1 MKDSALNENNVITKV
16 SELMETLDH
25 LKRYNAL
32 ARSLKKFALII
43 IGSIAV
49 YLTLNALLD
58 VTGFDYSTIWPLS
71 TIFRFSLLLIPLI
84 GLASGV
90 IYVKKQVNKVR
101 TGEWKEKLSQGFPG
115 ALEVVIELDWDKIL
129 DEIFKGKLSYAIYGL
144 LKTAAYWLITF
155 SSIQLVVNILTLY
168 FLHRTVLLDSLIW
181 IAFSLIIVILVLGRD
196 LLRRYK
202 EIHDLDMLLLE
213 LRWFSLELRSAQ
225 L

>member
-1 MKDSALNENNVITKV
+1 MKDSAINENNVITKV

-25 LKRYNAL
+25 LKRYTAL

-43 IGSIAV
+43 IGSVAV

-58 VTGFDYSTIWPLS
+58 VIRFDYSTMWTLRVIL
-71 TIFRFSLLLIPLI
+71 RFSLLLIPLI
-84 GLASGV
+84 GLALGV
-90 IYVKKQVNKVR
+90 IYVRKQVNTVR
-101 TGEWKEKLSQGFPG
+101 TGKWKEKLSQGFPG
-115 ALEVVIELDWDKIL
+115 ALEVVMELDWDKIL

-155 SSIQLVVNILTLY
+155 SSIQLISNILTLY

-196 LLRRYK
+196 LLRRYR

-213 LRWFSLELRSAQ
+213 LRWFSFELRSAD

>member
-1 MKDSALNENNVITKV
+1 MKDSAINENNVITKV

-25 LKRYNAL
+25 LKRYTTL
-32 ARSLKKFALII
+32 ARSLKKFAVII
-43 IGSIAV
+43 ISSVAV

-58 VTGFDYSTIWPLS
+58 VIRFDYSTMWTLRVIL
-71 TIFRFSLLLIPLI
+71 RFSLLLIPLI
-84 GLASGV
+84 GLTLGV
-90 IYVKKQVNKVR
+90 IYVRRQVNTIR

-115 ALEVVIELDWDKIL
+115 ALEVVMELDWDKIL

-155 SSIQLVVNILTLY
+155 SSIQLISNILTLY

-181 IAFSLIIVILVLGRD
+181 IAFSLIIVILLLGRD

-213 LRWFSLELRSAQ
+213 LRWFSLELRSAD